1 MPSSEPR
8 VHATVDDR
16 QPKEDCRA
24 ATGRQ
29 PSVAAGAAGPTA
41 SHSLKEKRRHL
52 RHTKAQLERQL
63 GASIAEVD
71 FHDLW
76 QRGRLTLV
84 VVRRESREA
93 VRALD
98 EAERY
103 LSSQDY
109 DLIGCTRSLLSVEE
123 DL

>member
-1 MPSSEPR
+1 MASGYLGVLTFDLHFPE
-8 VHATVDDR
+8 
-16 QPKEDCRA
+16 
-24 ATGRQ
+24 
-29 PSVAAGAAGPTA
+29 
-41 SHSLKEKRRHL
+41 SHSLKGKRSHL

-76 QRGRLTLV
+76 QRARLTLV
-84 VVRRESREA
+84 VVRRESGDA

-103 LSSQDY
+103 LSGQDY

>member
-1 MPSSEPR
+1 M
-8 VHATVDDR
+8 
-16 QPKEDCRA
+16 
-24 ATGRQ
+24 
-29 PSVAAGAAGPTA
+29 A
-41 SHSLKEKRRHL
+41 SGYLGVLTFDLHFPEGHSLKAKRSHL
-52 RHTKAQLERQL
+52 RHTKAQLERRL

-76 QRGRLTLV
+76 QRARLTLV
-84 VVRRESREA
+84 VVRRESQEA

-103 LSSQDY
+103 LSGQDY
-109 DLIGCTRSLLSVEE
+109 DLIGCARSLLSVEE